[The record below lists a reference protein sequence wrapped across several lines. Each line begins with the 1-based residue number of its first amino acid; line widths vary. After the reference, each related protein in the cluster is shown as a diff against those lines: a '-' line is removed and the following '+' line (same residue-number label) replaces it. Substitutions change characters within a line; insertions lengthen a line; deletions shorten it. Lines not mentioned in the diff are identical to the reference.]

1 MHVLITGAAGFLGSH
16 LVDWY
21 LENDHTV
28 IGIDNLST
36 GSLDNLSK
44 AFRDERF
51 KFFEMDVTN
60 PFSFDV
66 DLILNFAC
74 PASPVHYQL
83 SPIETLKTSILGTLN
98 ALELSKR
105 TGARMVQA
113 STSEVYGDPDV
124 SPQSEKYVGKVNP
137 NGPRACYDEGKRAAE
152 TAIYDYIRMYDL
164 DIRVMRIFNTYGPR
178 MAVKDGRVVSN
189 FLVSAIKDE
198 PITIYGNG
206 LQTRSFCY
214 VSDTVLGAVAIA
226 SIPVRPDSPVNVG
239 NPYEMTM
246 LELAQQSLAIT
257 SSKSVIEFRD
267 LPIDDPKQRCPD
279 ISLAKNLLNWAPRVS
294 LLDGLTETSKYFQ
307 EVLKN

>member
-1 MHVLITGAAGFLGSH
+1 MRVLITGAAGFLGSH

-44 AFRDERF
+44 AVRDERF

-124 SPQSEKYVGKVNP
+124 SPQSENYVGKVNP

-226 SIPVRPDSPVNVG
+226 SIPLRPDSPVNVG

-294 LLDGLTETSKYFQ
+294 LLDGLTETSNYFQ
-307 EVLKN
+307 EVLKT